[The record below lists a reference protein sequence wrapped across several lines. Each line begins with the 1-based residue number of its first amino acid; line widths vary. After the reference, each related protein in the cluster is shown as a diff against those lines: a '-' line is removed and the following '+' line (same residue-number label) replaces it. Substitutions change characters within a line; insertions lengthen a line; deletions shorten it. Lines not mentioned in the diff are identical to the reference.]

1 MRILLR
7 TPEIELNA
15 TAGVSF
21 KGRYKV
27 QVVEGHGTSERIVR
41 ELPWMDNLVLNSGK
55 DYFFTTPPSLIAFA
69 AKGTDNTAPAVTQT
83 QLGAQVGARSS
94 TNVGSDTVVADAAT
108 ATATITRTIDF
119 PDETSPQNYNEAG
132 WAPSNTG
139 ALFSRVVFPATVT
152 VLAGQRLRLQY
163 SVTSSLS
170 PTVVTPSSPTITGWD
185 AAGDLRILSW
195 GAASTG
201 FVGLTAAGRVAVGEA
216 YGAITFNTWPAAAT
230 VSGTGLTGNRSPN
243 STSEAAYTAGTF
255 QRDMTLVWEP
265 GRATGAWAGFAFGS
279 SNLWVHKFTTPQTKA
294 DTHRVTINYRVAL
307 L

>member
-15 TAGVSF
+15 TAGVLF

-27 QVVEGHGTSERIVR
+27 QVVEGRGTSERIVR

-55 DYFFTTPPSLIAFA
+55 NYFFTNDVNLIRYA

-83 QLGAQVGARSS
+83 QLGAQVGARSDAA
-94 TNVGSDTVVADAAT
+94 VGPDAVVEDPAT

-132 WAPSNTG
+132 WSPFDTG
-139 ALFSRVVFPATVT
+139 PLFSRVVFPATVT

-170 PTVVTPSSPTITGWD
+170 PTVVTPSSPTITGWN
-185 AAGDLRILSW
+185 AAGDLRIRSW
-195 GAASTG
+195 SAATTSR
-201 FVGLTAAGRVAVGEA
+201 VGLTSAGIAATGRA
-216 YGAITFNTWPAAAT
+216 YAAITFNTWPTAAT
-230 VSGTGLTGNRSPN
+230 VSDLTSNPFPN
-243 STSEAAYTAGTF
+243 SDSEAAYTPGTF
-255 QRDMTLVWEP
+255 YRDMTLVWDP
-265 GRATGAWAGFAFGS
+265 GWATGEWAGFGFGP
-279 SNLWVHKFTTPQTKA
+279 SNLWVHKFTVPQTKA